1 MTFKRVLTW
10 ISIGAVLAACESG
23 DINLAPTN
31 IDASTNTGAGGSGGA
46 TNPCAK
52 YTIGSN
58 TQQGSFDGTNCT
70 YSSTFASPTNPIT
83 VDLRV
88 PFISGVH
95 IFQDSLFIG
104 ADVDTGAAPAGGT
117 GPKLVIDAGSTI
129 AFTDSGDYLRINR
142 GSQIIADGLSSAPIT
157 FTGFTD
163 AVSHTAGAF
172 DVQLWGGI
180 VINGNGITNNC
191 TDAQRTSNACHV
203 VSEGLPSHY
212 GGNDN
217 AESSGILRYVIVK
230 HSGFEVAPNDE
241 LNGITFNTVGS
252 GTTVQNVEVY
262 SAYDDGMEF
271 FGGAVNVT
279 NYVALYVRDDSIDF
293 TDGWSGKITNALVIQ
308 SSNNANNCIEGDNI
322 ASTRIAA
329 APNNTSSNA
338 PLTKPTISHLTC
350 MTSNFVAGTH
360 GASKGAII
368 RFGARAVITDSI
380 FETGRGTARLS
391 QTPAAAQPCW
401 EMDSAS
407 SPDTVAAAA
416 TGETTVNRT
425 VFACQVATTTSA
437 SDNLPN
443 GDNQTQWLL
452 NNGAAPN
459 SYTFNTNNAVIT
471 SPATASVL
479 QPNTFYSVDT
489 DSAAGTV
496 TVLDSAGTPVVLTV
510 PDGYIG
516 AVRSTADWTANWTY
530 GFVDGRRGAAPW
542 WVQ

>member
-1 MTFKRVLTW
+1 MILGRYLAL
-10 ISIGAVLAACESG
+10 GALAFALMGCESG
-23 DINLAPTN
+23 DIALAPTN
-31 IDASTNTGAGGSGGA
+31 IDNSTKTSGGGGA
-46 TNPCAK
+46 TNPCAQ
-52 YTIGSN
+52 YTVGG
-58 TQQGSFDGTNCT
+58 TVHQGSFDGTNCT
-70 YSSTFASPTNPIT
+70 YSSAFASPTNPIT
-83 VDLRV
+83 VDLRI

-117 GPKLVIDAGSTI
+117 GPKLVIDAGNTI
-129 AFTDSGDYLRINR
+129 AFTDSADYLRINR

-191 TDAQRTSNACHV
+191 TDAQRTSNTCHV

-241 LNGITFNTVGS
+241 LNGITFNAVGS

-293 TDGWSGKITNALVIQ
+293 TDGWSGTIKNALVIHAPFN
-308 SSNNANNCIEGDNI
+308 SNNCIEGDNI
-322 ASTRIAA
+322 ASTRIPA

-338 PLTKPTISHLTC
+338 PITKPTISHMTC
-350 MTSNFVAGTH
+350 MMSNFVTGTH

-380 FETGRGTARLS
+380 FDTGRATARLA
-391 QTPAAAQPCW
+391 QTPANSQPCW
-401 EMDSAS
+401 ELDSAS
-407 SPDTVAAAA
+407 SPDTLAAAA
-416 TGETTVNRT
+416 AGESTVNRT
-425 VFACQVATTTSA
+425 VYACQVPTTVA
-437 SDNLPN
+437 AADNLPN
-443 GDNQTQWLL
+443 GDNQTQWIL

-459 SYTFNTNNAVIT
+459 SYTFNTNNAVLT
-471 SPATASVL
+471 TPATATVL
-479 QPNTFYSVDT
+479 QANSFYSFDSDT
-489 DSAAGTV
+489 AAGTV
-496 TVLDSAGTPVVLTV
+496 TVLDSAAAPVVLTV

-530 GFVDGRRGAAPW
+530 GFVDGRRGVAPW